1 MKGSMTKIFCIA
13 APAAGAGKTTVS
25 VNLAAAF
32 AALDQ
37 NTLLVD
43 CDARNRCLEA
53 AVIDPPADAPGLDR
67 VIADA
72 GDAVNFM
79 VPTCIEHFRVL
90 AAGPGPG
97 RAATDPGRNV
107 LSEIAGQ
114 DLDVMVVNAPA
125 NPGALMQEAVC
136 CADVLILPV
145 RLDLEAAGN
154 IFGLLE
160 TYKKFLEQVAALRQ
174 KVSAGPSSVRILI
187 NGCDDTAEAEALL
200 GPEVFE
206 AIAQLCLP
214 VCIAEDERLHEAM
227 VFGKPVVCHDIV
239 SPGAV
244 AFLELAVLWTDI
256 EEIRME
262 EKKDQIT

>member
-1 MKGSMTKIFCIA
+1 MTKIFCIA

-25 VNLAAAF
+25 VNLAGAF

-43 CDARNRCLEA
+43 CDVRNRCLEA

-72 GDAVNFM
+72 GDAANFM

-90 AAGPGPG
+90 AAGPGLG
-97 RAATDPGRNV
+97 RAAIGPGRNV
-107 LSEIAGQ
+107 FSEIARQ
-114 DLDVMVVNAPA
+114 DLDVMVVNAPEKS
-125 NPGALMQEAVC
+125 GALMEAAIC
-136 CADVLILPV
+136 GADVLILPV

-154 IFGLLE
+154 ISGLLE
-160 TYKKFLEQVAALRQ
+160 TYKNFLEPVAALWQ
-174 KVSAGPSSVRILI
+174 NNPAGASTARLLI
-187 NGCDDTAEAEALL
+187 NGCDDAAEAEALL

-206 AIAQLCLP
+206 AIARLCLP

-227 VFGKPVVCHDIV
+227 VFGKPVVCHDII
-239 SPGAV
+239 SPGAA

>member
-25 VNLAAAF
+25 VNLAGAF

-43 CDARNRCLEA
+43 CDARNRCIEA
-53 AVIDPPADAPGLDR
+53 AVIDPPANAPGLDR

-72 GDAVNFM
+72 GDAADFL
-79 VPTCIEHFRVL
+79 VPTCIEHFRIL
-90 AAGPGPG
+90 PAGPGPG
-97 RAATDPGRNV
+97 RATADPGRKI
-107 LSEIAGQ
+107 LSEISGQ
-114 DLDVMVVNAPA
+114 DLDMMVINAPA
-125 NPGALMQEAVC
+125 DPGALMQEAVC
-136 CADVLILPV
+136 CADVLVLPV
-145 RLDLEAAGN
+145 RLNLESAGN
-154 IFGLLE
+154 ISGLLE
-160 TYKKFLEQVAALRQ
+160 TYKIFLEQVAALRQ
-174 KVSAGPSSVRILI
+174 KNPAGASTVRILI
-187 NGCDDTAEAEALL
+187 NGCDDAAEAEALL

-214 VCIAEDERLHEAM
+214 VCIAEDERLHEAV
-227 VFGKPVVCHDIV
+227 VFGKPVVCHDII

-244 AFLELAVLWTDI
+244 AFLELAGLWTDI
-256 EEIRME
+256 KEIRME

>member
-1 MKGSMTKIFCIA
+1 MTKIFCIA

-67 VIADA
+67 VIADSR
-72 GDAVNFM
+72 DAANFL

-90 AAGPGPG
+90 PAGPGLG
-97 RAATDPGRNV
+97 RAALKPGRNV
-107 LSEIAGQ
+107 FSEIAGQ
-114 DLDVMVVNAPA
+114 DLDMMVINATA
-125 NPGALMQEAVC
+125 ESGGLMQEAVC

-154 IFGLLE
+154 ISGLLE
-160 TYKKFLEQVAALRQ
+160 TYKHFLEQVAAFRQ
-174 KVSAGPSSVRILI
+174 NNPAGASTARILI
-187 NGCDDTAEAEALL
+187 NGCDDAAEAEALL

-227 VFGKPVVCHDIV
+227 VFGKPVVCHDII

-244 AFLELAVLWTDI
+244 AFLELAGLWTDI

>member
-1 MKGSMTKIFCIA
+1 MTKRFCIA
-13 APAAGAGKTTVS
+13 APEAGAGKTTVS

-43 CDARNRCLEA
+43 CDARNRCTEA
-53 AVIDPPADAPGLDR
+53 AVIDPPANAPGLDR
-67 VIADA
+67 MIADF
-72 GDAVNFM
+72 GDAAKFL

-90 AAGPGPG
+90 PAGPRLG
-97 RAATDPGRNV
+97 RAAFDPGRNIF
-107 LSEIAGQ
+107 SEISGP
-114 DLDVMVVNAPA
+114 DLDVMVINAPA
-125 NPGALMQEAVC
+125 EPGALMQEAVC

-145 RLDLEAAGN
+145 RLDLETAGN
-154 IFGLLE
+154 ISGLLE
-160 TYKKFLEQVAALRQ
+160 TYKNFLEQVAALRQ
-174 KVSAGPSSVRILI
+174 NNPVVSTARILI
-187 NGCDDTAEAEALL
+187 NGCDDAAEAEALL
-200 GPEVFE
+200 GPAVFE

-214 VCIAEDERLHEAM
+214 VCIAEDDRLHEAM

-244 AFLELAVLWTDI
+244 AFLELAHLWTDI
-256 EEIRME
+256 EEIRMD